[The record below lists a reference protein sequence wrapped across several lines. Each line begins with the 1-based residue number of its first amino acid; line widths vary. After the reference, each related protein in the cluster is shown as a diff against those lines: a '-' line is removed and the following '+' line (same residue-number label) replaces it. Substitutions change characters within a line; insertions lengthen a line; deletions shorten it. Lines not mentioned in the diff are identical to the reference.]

1 MSELMSFEKILVPY
15 DASSYANHAYD
26 EALKIHKKLEP
37 MHNALFIETS
47 PSPVKYVLSKMGLIE
62 DELRLPLVSIRQE
75 TKEILD
81 KIISDLDLI

>member
-1 MSELMSFEKILVPY
+1 
-15 DASSYANHAYD
+15 
-26 EALKIHKKLEP
+26 
-37 MHNALFIETS
+37 
-47 PSPVKYVLSKMGLIE
+47 MGLIE